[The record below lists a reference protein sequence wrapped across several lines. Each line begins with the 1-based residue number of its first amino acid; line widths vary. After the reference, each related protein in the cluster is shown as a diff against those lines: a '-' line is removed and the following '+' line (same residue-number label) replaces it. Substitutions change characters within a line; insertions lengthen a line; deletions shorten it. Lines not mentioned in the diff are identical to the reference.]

1 MEGAARPRE
10 RVPRQRSIQEAWR
23 AEVAGQRAL
32 GGVPSPSTLAAAGG
46 GGFFVW
52 ADSGGG
58 DLVGTWRGP
67 GDPRPPVVRR
77 HTLAHTENGYLDHH
91 RKLVRTC
98 ILGGAC
104 CCCAHR
110 CFYHNLHSISGGSAD
125 SMEEGYLALRWNN
138 HNTIFTKILTL
149 LREQEAYVDVSLAC
163 AGRLYPA
170 HKFVLSTCSEYFKEM
185 FSKNPCKHPIVFMK
199 DVSTKDMEAL
209 LDFMYKGEV
218 HVPQSEL
225 GSLLRTAEGLQVKG
239 LAVPDDSPRGSSTT
253 PIVPSA
259 SSVPRSPPPSLMAPM
274 HMRGKRK
281 RPPESAKKDDPPKLT
296 LRPDLGPPATNRSR
310 MRNRPSGMPE
320 LKRIKREEHNAANVG
335 TIEPG
340 EVPGSP
346 SPTPSSHNSDEQSQ
360 NLAHKIKTERSEYSK
375 EEAEDLDEDEGV
387 AGETELLQVD
397 LSEDG
402 TQFIIGPGGFGD
414 MMSRTSSLAGDD
426 ERNGDKEQKKPF
438 VCPLCGQSFT
448 RRDNLANHIK
458 THTGDR
464 PFMCQYCHKCF
475 SRKDYLK
482 QHERIH
488 TGEKPYPC
496 DICGR
501 AFTRKEGLT
510 DHMRCHSDFRAFSC
524 ETCGKSFKQKCGLR
538 FHKRNY
544 KH

>member
-1 MEGAARPRE
+1 
-10 RVPRQRSIQEAWR
+10 
-23 AEVAGQRAL
+23 
-32 GGVPSPSTLAAAGG
+32 
-46 GGFFVW
+46 
-52 ADSGGG
+52 
-58 DLVGTWRGP
+58 
-67 GDPRPPVVRR
+67 
-77 HTLAHTENGYLDHH
+77 
-91 RKLVRTC
+91 
-98 ILGGAC
+98 
-104 CCCAHR
+104 
-110 CFYHNLHSISGGSAD
+110 
-125 SMEEGYLALRWNN
+125 MEEGYLALRWNN
-138 HNTIFTKILTL
+138 HNTIFTKLLTL

-170 HKFVLSTCSEYFKEM
+170 HKFVLSTCSDYFKEM

-239 LAVPDDSPRGSSTT
+239 LAVPDDSPRVSSSSLSSTT
-253 PIVPSA
+253 PVVPSTP
-259 SSVPRSPPPSLMAPM
+259 SVPRSHPPTLMAPS
-274 HMRGKRK
+274 HLRANKRK
-281 RPPESAKKDDPPKLT
+281 RPAESSRKDDPPKLT
-296 LRPDLGPPATNRSR
+296 PRPDLGSQTQKFANRQRSR
-310 MRNRPSGMPE
+310 PSTMPE
-320 LKRIKREEHNAANVG
+320 LKRIKREPATG
-335 TIEPG
+335 TGENMEPG
-340 EVPGSP
+340 EVPHSP
-346 SPTPSSHNSDEQSQ
+346 SPVPSSHNSEDPQLNHAS
-360 NLAHKIKTERSEYSK
+360 KIKVEHPDLEK
-375 EEAEDLDEDEGV
+375 EEEGYPEEDEGV
-387 AGETELLQVD
+387 AGEGMSGEEEHEEEEEDEEEEEEEDDKEGILSHGLFSDVDACEQSNSSLPNSDMSTTELLQVD

-402 TQFIIGPGGFGD
+402 TQFIIGPGGFGEA
-414 MMSRTSSLAGDD
+414 MSRASSLAGDE
-426 ERNGDKEQKKPF
+426 ERDGDREQKKPF

-488 TGEKPYPC
+488 TGEKPYAC

-510 DHMRCHSDFRAFSC
+510 DHMRCHSDFKAFSC

>member
-1 MEGAARPRE
+1 
-10 RVPRQRSIQEAWR
+10 
-23 AEVAGQRAL
+23 
-32 GGVPSPSTLAAAGG
+32 
-46 GGFFVW
+46 
-52 ADSGGG
+52 
-58 DLVGTWRGP
+58 
-67 GDPRPPVVRR
+67 
-77 HTLAHTENGYLDHH
+77 
-91 RKLVRTC
+91 
-98 ILGGAC
+98 
-104 CCCAHR
+104 
-110 CFYHNLHSISGGSAD
+110 
-125 SMEEGYLALRWNN
+125 MEEGYLALRWNN

-199 DVSTKDMEAL
+199 DVSTRDMESL

-218 HVPQSEL
+218 HVPQSDL
-225 GSLLRTAEGLQVKG
+225 GSLLRTAEALQVKG
-239 LAVPDDSPRGSSTT
+239 LAVPDDSPR
-253 PIVPSA
+253 SA
-259 SSVPRSPPPSLMAPM
+259 SSYTPHVPSVPSVTRPHPPTLHVRTQMKA
-274 HMRGKRK
+274 GKRK
-281 RPPESAKKDDPPKLT
+281 RPPETNRKNEEPPKLT
-296 LRPDLGPPATNRSR
+296 LRPDLGPPSLSR
-310 MRNRPSGMPE
+310 PRARPTGMPE
-320 LKRIKREEHNAANVG
+320 LKRIKREEERAGAM
-335 TIEPG
+335 EPG

-346 SPTPSSHNSDEQSQ
+346 SSPTPSAPSPVSHGSDDPTVNHADKVKNEYVKGDNDGEEEGGGGMSGEEEHEQ
-360 NLAHKIKTERSEYSK
+360 
-375 EEAEDLDEDEGV
+375 DDDDEDEEEEEEDEEEEGGM
-387 AGETELLQVD
+387 GESAEGLSRGALSDIDACEQSNSSLPNSDMSTTELLQVD

-402 TQFIIGPGGFGD
+402 TQFIIGPGGFGEV
-414 MMSRTSSLAGDD
+414 MSRGSSVTGED
-426 ERNGDKEQKKPF
+426 ERNGERDHPKKPF

-488 TGEKPYPC
+488 TGEKPYAC
-496 DICGR
+496 VICGR

-510 DHMRCHSDFRAFSC
+510 DHMRCHSDFKAFSC

>member
-1 MEGAARPRE
+1 M
-10 RVPRQRSIQEAWR
+10 
-23 AEVAGQRAL
+23 
-32 GGVPSPSTLAAAGG
+32 
-46 GGFFVW
+46 
-52 ADSGGG
+52 
-58 DLVGTWRGP
+58 
-67 GDPRPPVVRR
+67 
-77 HTLAHTENGYLDHH
+77 
-91 RKLVRTC
+91 
-98 ILGGAC
+98 
-104 CCCAHR
+104 
-110 CFYHNLHSISGGSAD
+110 
-125 SMEEGYLALRWNN
+125 
-138 HNTIFTKILTL
+138 
-149 LREQEAYVDVSLAC
+149 DVSLAC

-170 HKFVLSTCSEYFKEM
+170 HKFVLSTCSDYFKEM
-185 FSKNPCKHPIVFMK
+185 FNKNPCKHPIVFMK

-239 LAVPDDSPRGSSTT
+239 LAVPDDSPRISSSSN
-253 PIVPSA
+253 PVVPS
-259 SSVPRSPPPSLMAPM
+259 VPSISRPHPTTVLAPVQS
-274 HMRGKRK
+274 RGKRK
-281 RPPESAKKDDPPKLT
+281 RPPESSRKDDPPKLT
-296 LRPDLGPPATNRSR
+296 LRPDFGPPPSNRSR
-310 MRNRPSGMPE
+310 QRHRPPGMPE
-320 LKRIKREEHNAANVG
+320 LKRIKKEDHKVDNAASL
-335 TIEPG
+335 EPG

-346 SPTPSSHNSDEQSQ
+346 SPVPSSHNSEEPPVNHTSKAKND
-360 NLAHKIKTERSEYSK
+360 RSEYIK
-375 EEAEDLDEDEGV
+375 REDEGDPEEDEGV
-387 AGETELLQVD
+387 AGEGMSDDEQDENEEDEDEEEEEEEEPGMGGEGESLSRSALSDVEDGYEQSNSSIPNSDISTTELLQVD

-402 TQFIIGPGGFGD
+402 TQFIIGPGGFREV
-414 MMSRTSSLAGDD
+414 MSRSSSLAGDE
-426 ERNGDKEQKKPF
+426 ERNGEKEQKKPF
-438 VCPLCGQSFT
+438 VCPLCGQAFT

-488 TGEKPYPC
+488 TGEKPYAC

-510 DHMRCHSDFRAFSC
+510 DHMRCHSDFKAFSC

>member
-1 MEGAARPRE
+1 
-10 RVPRQRSIQEAWR
+10 
-23 AEVAGQRAL
+23 
-32 GGVPSPSTLAAAGG
+32 
-46 GGFFVW
+46 
-52 ADSGGG
+52 
-58 DLVGTWRGP
+58 
-67 GDPRPPVVRR
+67 
-77 HTLAHTENGYLDHH
+77 
-91 RKLVRTC
+91 
-98 ILGGAC
+98 
-104 CCCAHR
+104 
-110 CFYHNLHSISGGSAD
+110 
-125 SMEEGYLALRWNN
+125 MEEGYLALRWNN

-170 HKFVLSTCSEYFKEM
+170 HKFVLSTCSDYFKEM

-239 LAVPDDSPRGSSTT
+239 LAVPDDSPRGSSST

-259 SSVPRSPPPSLMAPM
+259 PSVPRSHPPTLLAPL
-274 HMRGKRK
+274 HLRGKRK
-281 RPPESAKKDDPPKLT
+281 RPPESNRKDDPPKLT
-296 LRPDLGPPATNRSR
+296 LRPDLGPPMPNRSR
-310 MRNRPSGMPE
+310 QRNRPSGMPE
-320 LKRIKREEHNAANVG
+320 LKRIKREDHKVVG
-335 TIEPG
+335 AGAMEPG
-340 EVPGSP
+340 ELPRSP
-346 SPTPSSHNSDEQSQ
+346 SPAPSSHNSDDPPV
-360 NLAHKIKTERSEYSK
+360 NNTDKIKNECPDYVK
-375 EEAEDLDEDEGV
+375 GEEDDPEEDEGV
-387 AGETELLQVD
+387 AGEGMSGDEEQEDDDDEEEEEDEEEEDDEEGGLGEAEGLSHGILSDVDAFEQSNSSLPNSDMSTTELLQVD

-402 TQFIIGPGGFGD
+402 TQFIIGPGGYGEV
-414 MMSRTSSLAGDD
+414 MSRTSSLAGDE
-426 ERNGDKEQKKPF
+426 ERNGDREQKKPF

-488 TGEKPYPC
+488 TGEKPYAC

-510 DHMRCHSDFRAFSC
+510 DHMRCHSDFKAFSC